1 MNHNYLPSLDIEIDE
16 LGQQCTLMSHTIMVN
31 KKFLSLRCL
40 LDHYKVILSM
50 LVYKINFQIV
60 FILRFTY
67 ISRKVNNIKIYN
79 TKSDVIIKNLQ
90 GPTHLYTI
98 GGQQTLPL
106 RMEFQPNFRYRNDK
120 IDRETNQ

>member
-1 MNHNYLPSLDIEIDE
+1 
-16 LGQQCTLMSHTIMVN
+16 
-31 KKFLSLRCL
+31 
-40 LDHYKVILSM
+40 M

-90 GPTHLYTI
+90 GPTYLYII